1 MQATMQLFVHF
12 ASSRKFHITPVS
24 LTALV
29 KIGMGLIKGLNRGSE
44 HVKSNQIYSEY
55 PQLLTCKQ

>member
-29 KIGMGLIKGLNRGSE
+29 KIGMGLIKGLNRGAE
-44 HVKSNQIYSEY
+44 HVLLLSYFFIKSNI
-55 PQLLTCKQ
+55 